1 MEARAVQPAGNLSRI
16 AHLRVQETS
25 IRETVNEN
33 TNRWPRAYRSGH
45 GKSGINL
52 SLQLN
57 APILCEGRAV
67 ATPADDRSPV
77 TFEIPP
83 GAFSPDSTAPAELAL
98 LPHCRVG
105 AAQQSPSPGQ
115 TTVRYVRRNQSPT

>member
-1 MEARAVQPAGNLSRI
+1 MEARAVQPAGNLSCI
-16 AHLRVQETS
+16 AHLRVQQTS
-25 IRETVNEN
+25 VREAVNQN

-57 APILCEGRAV
+57 APILCEGPAV
-67 ATPADDRSPV
+67 ETPCDVQNLV

-83 GAFSPDSTAPAELAL
+83 RVSLRVPEVLDELVLLRDRARDS
-98 LPHCRVG
+98 
-105 AAQQSPSPGQ
+105 AQQGLNSG
-115 TTVRYVRRNQSPT
+115 